1 MIKSSLIDQAYFT
14 NKKDS
19 WANNGAT
26 YSIDN
31 KKYKVIRMSQPHG
44 NKVKK
49 VVSYKTMYKSDG
61 LFTNKSGNLLTIKS
75 ADCVPILISSK
86 NGIGAIH
93 AGWRGLRAKILEN
106 YFSLYESKSTSS
118 SLAIGPHARVCCYQ
132 VSKEFEKFFHGYVV
146 TKHGRHFLDMTKYI
160 EDFCENNKI
169 IYEDLGICT
178 ICDKEYFSF
187 RGGDNEKRQYS
198 YICL

>member
-14 NKKDS
+14 SKNDS
-19 WANNGAT
+19 WESNGPNF
-26 YSIDN
+26 SIGN

-49 VVSYKTMYKSDG
+49 VVSFKTMYKSDG

-75 ADCVPILISSK
+75 ADCVPILISNE

-93 AGWRGLRAKILEN
+93 AGWRGLRANILEN
-106 YFSLYESKSTSS
+106 YFSLYKSKSTSS
-118 SLAIGPHARVCCYQ
+118 SLAIGPHARVCCYE
-132 VSKEFEKFFHGYVV
+132 VSKAFDKYFDGYVV
-146 TKHGRHFLDMTKYI
+146 MKQGRHFLDMTKYI
-160 EDFCENNKI
+160 EDFCLNNKI
-169 IYEDLGICT
+169 IYEDLDICT
-178 ICDKEYFSF
+178 ICDEEYFSF
-187 RGGDNEKRQYS
+187 RGGDNENRQYS